1 MRRLTRLTSLL
12 LFAAGIALIFA
23 GLSRSVGATAPGM
36 LASTAAI
43 AALLY
48 AGGIWFGTPL
58 SEGPSILVF
67 NHTLTLSGG
76 PLAGKPVVSQFP
88 IWMRGE
94 IRRRCEA
101 AIAGEYSRF
110 TCSDGLRSRT
120 FDAAPIT
127 NGEGS
132 VVCGVL
138 IEGAAIPAPTLMAEP
153 ALTAA
158 GG

>member
-1 MRRLTRLTSLL
+1 MRRLTRLASSL
-12 LFAAGIALIFA
+12 LFAAGLALVFA
-23 GLSRSVGATAPGM
+23 GVSRTLGTTAPGM
-36 LASTAAI
+36 LASTVAI

-48 AGGIWFGTPL
+48 AGGVWFATPMTD
-58 SEGPSILVF
+58 GPSILVF
-67 NHTLTLSGG
+67 NHTLEISGG

-88 IWMRGE
+88 MWMRGE

-101 AIAGEYSRF
+101 AIAGEYARF
-110 TCSDGLRSRT
+110 TCSDGFRART

-127 NGEGS
+127 NGEGT

-138 IEGAAIPAPTLMAEP
+138 IEGAAIPAPTMLAEP
-153 ALTAA
+153 ALNAV

>member
-1 MRRLTRLTSLL
+1 MPRLTRLAALL
-12 LFAAGIALIFA
+12 LSAAGLALVFA
-23 GLSRSVGATAPGM
+23 GVTYSLGATAPGM
-36 LASTAAI
+36 LATTAAI

-48 AGGIWFGTPL
+48 AGGAWFGTGAVD
-58 SEGPSILVF
+58 GPSILVF
-67 NHTLTLSGG
+67 NHALAISGG
-76 PLAGKPVVSQFP
+76 PRAGKPIVSEFP

-94 IRRRCEA
+94 IRRRCQA

-138 IEGAAIPAPTLMAEP
+138 IEGAAIPAATLMGEP
-153 ALTAA
+153 ALTAV

>member
-1 MRRLTRLTSLL
+1 MRRLTRLAALL
-12 LFAAGIALIFA
+12 LSAVGLALVFA
-23 GLSRSVGATAPGM
+23 GLSHSLGATPPGM
-36 LASTAAI
+36 LATTAAI

-48 AGGIWFGTPL
+48 AGGVWFGTPAL
-58 SEGPSILVF
+58 DGPSILVF
-67 NHTLTLSGG
+67 NHALAISGG
-76 PLAGKPVVSQFP
+76 PLAGKPIVSEFP

-127 NGEGS
+127 NGEGT

-138 IEGAAIPAPTLMAEP
+138 IEGAAIPAPTLMGEP
-153 ALTAA
+153 ALTAV